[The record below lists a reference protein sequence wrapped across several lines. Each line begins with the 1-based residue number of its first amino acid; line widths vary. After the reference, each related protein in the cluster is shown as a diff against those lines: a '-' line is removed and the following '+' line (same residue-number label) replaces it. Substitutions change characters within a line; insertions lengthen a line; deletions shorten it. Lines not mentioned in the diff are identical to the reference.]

1 MVSPPLNRSVK
12 DWAKIRQRRFFAR
25 RKIVE
30 VTGLKGDAGFEKKCE
45 RRVEFSPGEQSAT
58 DNSPAGGYCSYDAL
72 TPMVNRVR

>member
-1 MVSPPLNRSVK
+1 VK

-30 VTGLKGDAGFEKKCE
+30 VTRLKGDAGFEKKCGQL
-45 RRVEFSPGEQSAT
+45 VEFSPGEISAT
-58 DNSPAGGYCSYDAL
+58 DHSPAGGYCSYDAL